1 MVNNLEA
8 LVFSYKRPSALN
20 DSNTLV
26 LMLDFDRFH
35 FVAPGCCC
43 AVNVIDHTPPNS
55 PVNTNITT
63 NFIDAT
69 FSASY
74 NPITNF
80 SRTSKMVTM
89 HFDNLVPVVLWFKVT
104 DDFGTEHNILDDG
117 KFTTLTSLNMFFV
130 EYEDEH
136 GL

>member
-1 MVNNLEA
+1 
-8 LVFSYKRPSALN
+8 
-20 DSNTLV
+20 
-26 LMLDFDRFH
+26 
-35 FVAPGCCC
+35 
-43 AVNVIDHTPPNS
+43 
-55 PVNTNITT
+55 
-63 NFIDAT
+63 
-69 FSASY
+69 
-74 NPITNF
+74 
-80 SRTSKMVTM
+80 MVTM